1 MSNSGSKAIV
11 KPSTR
16 SLVINGLSVIVGSW
30 GLSNITRLVL
40 PASLAGASHKQFL
53 TNISVVATLISN
65 VCNIFNYFVQR
76 CGQSSALAGFS
87 NFFSRDVALPVA
99 LVLETVVPLVYWPLR
114 LFAMHLIMQEVPDG
128 ASPIPVPVDVSVHL
142 LPFVFL
148 FSDHFLSGTGRKFKI
163 SNGQAWFLVT
173 FLGLSYYK
181 WLEYL
186 IDPSTGQKYPYPFLD
201 APEPYKSVI
210 FVCVSSVAWCFYVL
224 YQKFPPKTSEP
235 TSTAKKD

>member
-1 MSNSGSKAIV
+1 MGKNGTTAIV

-16 SLVINGLSVIVGSW
+16 SLVLNGLSIVVGSW
-30 GLSNITRLVL
+30 GLSHITRLVL

-65 VCNIFNYFVQR
+65 ACNISNYFVQR
-76 CGQSSALAGFS
+76 CTGSSSLSAVS
-87 NFFSRDVALPVA
+87 NFVSRDVVLPIA

-114 LFAMHLIMQEVPDG
+114 LFAMHLIMQEIPDG
-128 ASPIPVPVDVSVHL
+128 TSPIPVPVDVSVHL

-173 FLGLSYYK
+173 FLGLTYYK
-181 WLEYL
+181 WLEFL
-186 IDPSTGQKYPYPFLD
+186 IDPSTGAKYPYPFLD
-201 APEPYKSVI
+201 APEPYKTVI
-210 FVCVSSVAWCFYVL
+210 FVCVSSVAWLFYIL
-224 YQKFPPKTSEP
+224 YQTFPPKPSAAAT
-235 TSTAKKD
+235 TKKE